1 MMELTAQENISLIN
15 TSLRLGINPDTLY
28 AMIDLESGW
37 NPQAKNPNSSAKGL
51 LQFIDSS
58 AQDLGYQNS
67 QDLIDQNPTIKDQL
81 DRPVFEYLKQYAP
94 FTDDQSLLMAVFY
107 PVARTWPLDKEF
119 PSIVQQ
125 KNPGIV
131 TVEDYMNKVLAH
143 ADKKP
148 SRLLMLGVAG
158 LLAFGTA
165 LYITLRGKR

>member
-1 MMELTAQENISLIN
+1 
-15 TSLRLGINPDTLY
+15 
-28 AMIDLESGW
+28 
-37 NPQAKNPNSSAKGL
+37 
-51 LQFIDSS
+51 
-58 AQDLGYQNS
+58 
-67 QDLIDQNPTIKDQL
+67 
-81 DRPVFEYLKQYAP
+81 
-94 FTDDQSLLMAVFY
+94 MAVFY